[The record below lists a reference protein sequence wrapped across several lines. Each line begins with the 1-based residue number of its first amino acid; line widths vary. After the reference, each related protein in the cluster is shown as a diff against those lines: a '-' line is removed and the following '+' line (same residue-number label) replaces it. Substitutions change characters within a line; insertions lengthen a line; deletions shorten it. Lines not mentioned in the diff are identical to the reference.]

1 MQEAD
6 KVVEILRHYR
16 HDYLNDI
23 QLIKS
28 YTALGSHNKVE
39 AVIENIIYKAEQ
51 ESRLSALNVPEVA
64 AMLLTYNWSS
74 PVVPVV
80 IEVQAE
86 NGDWSAEQQKAMTF
100 ISLVTAWLEAHALP
114 EGNQSLQIIF
124 RELESKELI
133 LDFEGELSMLPSQ
146 LIEELPGEKEA
157 EAGISFLYISV
168 KLNV

>member
-6 KVVEILRHYR
+6 KVVEVLRHYR

-28 YTALGSHNKVE
+28 YTALGRYKKVE

-64 AMLLTYNWSS
+64 AMLLTYNWRS

-86 NGDWSAEQQKAMTF
+86 GGDWSAAQQNVMAY
-100 ISLVTAWLEAHALP
+100 IGLVTRWLEAHAVS
-114 EGNQSLQIIF
+114 EGDQSLQIIF

-133 LDFEGELSMLPSQ
+133 IDFEGELTMVPFQ

-168 KLNV
+168 KLNA